1 MMVAS
6 LPRTRTGAPEERE
19 ALTAASSALAN
30 LQRQLAEAIDAD
42 AAAYDQVVAA
52 HKMSRATEADRAAR
66 SGAIHRALVAATS
79 VPLTVMRWSAD
90 ALKHAEPIAFHGQRA
105 AASDVGVAIALL
117 GAGFRGARL
126 KVETN
131 LRGLSDAAYKIT
143 LLQSWSG
150 LRASSPSRSTQRNT
164 YLGLVSP

>member
-6 LPRTRTGAPEERE
+6 LPRTRTGAPEERD
-19 ALTAASSALAN
+19 ALRAASSALAR

-52 HKMSRATEADRAAR
+52 RRMSTTTQADRAAR
-66 SGAIHRALVAATS
+66 RVAGRRALVAATS

-90 ALKHAEPIAFHGQRA
+90 ALAQAEPIAAHGPRA

-117 GAGFRGARL
+117 AAGFRGARL
-126 KVETN
+126 NVETN
-131 LRGLSDAAYKIT
+131 LGGLTDTAYTNEIAAEVKRLADGVARSLAASEE
-143 LLQSWSG
+143 LLT
-150 LRASSPSRSTQRNT
+150 R
-164 YLGLVSP
+164 